1 VFKPV
6 NVLVGL
12 SLNDVCAYTPN
23 ILPPD
28 TPAVLWLTAPTSAA
42 TVLAYVAAGL
52 TVKLVKLKPPV
63 VKDLPQLV
71 CHQN

>member
-23 ILPPD
+23 ILPPC

-52 TVKLVKLKPPV
+52 TVKLVKLKPP
-63 VKDLPQLV
+63 LV
-71 CHQN
+71 LIYRS

>member
-1 VFKPV
+1 L
-6 NVLVGL
+6 LVGL

-52 TVKLVKLKPPV
+52 TVKLVKLKPPDERSAAV
-63 VKDLPQLV
+63 NVSSELTQRLM
-71 CHQN
+71 

>member
-1 VFKPV
+1 M
-6 NVLVGL
+6 LVGL

-52 TVKLVKLKPPV
+52 TVKLVKLK
-63 VKDLPQLV
+63 
-71 CHQN
+71 HH